1 MEMME
6 KMENLVLNDAI
17 DPNILKANFEFLSV
31 AYKYNKTFRED
42 IIKKAAVA
50 LLTSEVGRAFKGDY
64 ATKLA
69 KQITD
74 AVFTNEVQDYEG

>member
-6 KMENLVLNDAI
+6 KMEHLVLKDAI
-17 DPNILKANFEFLSV
+17 DPKVLKANHEFLSV
-31 AYKYNKTFRED
+31 AYKYNKDFHES
-42 IIKKAAVA
+42 IVKKAAVA

-64 ATKLA
+64 ATTLA

-74 AVFTNEVQDYEG
+74 AIFTIGEQEYEG